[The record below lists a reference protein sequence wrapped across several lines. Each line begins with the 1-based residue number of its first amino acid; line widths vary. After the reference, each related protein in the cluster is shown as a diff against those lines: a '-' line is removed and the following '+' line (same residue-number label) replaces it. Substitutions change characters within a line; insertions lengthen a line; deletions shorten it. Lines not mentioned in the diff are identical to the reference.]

1 MTGDRPLRV
10 SIALATYNGE
20 QFLAQQLQSFLAQT
34 RLPDELVVGDDNSR
48 DGTARILAE
57 FAANA
62 PFPVRVQVNAPGL
75 GPGRNFAVTI
85 ARCTGDVVFLSDQD
99 DVWHPDKIAQMVDFM
114 AGRTGCLVALHDAA
128 LIDGEGRPLGRTM
141 GQQIAASGAAPEIGL
156 IAGCCMAFDGRLARL
171 YDPPPQTQIH
181 DSWLTS
187 IADAF
192 GARAWLDR
200 PLIDYRRHGS
210 NVSASYMYAARP
222 VSRWHRLA
230 DRLSRARARPAGEA
244 LAANVAQQQSAL
256 DAIARHRELLAG
268 MIPAERLRAGVAE
281 LERKQQRDRRR
292 LEVHRAP
299 RRKRPGLLL
308 KGLAAGDYAG
318 SAGLISLLRDLADA
332 WRR

>member
-1 MTGDRPLRV
+1 MTGAKPQRV

-48 DGTARILAE
+48 DGTGRILAE
-57 FAANA
+57 FAATA
-62 PFPVRVQVNAPGL
+62 PFPVRVAINNPGL

-85 ARCTGDVVFLSDQD
+85 ARCSGDVVFLSDQD
-99 DVWHPDKIAQMVDFM
+99 DIWHPDKIAEMLGFM
-114 AGRTGCLVALHDAA
+114 ASRPGCLVALHDAA
-128 LIDGEGRPLGRTM
+128 LVDGEGRPLGRTM
-141 GQQIAASGAAPEIGL
+141 GEQIAASGASPEIGL

-171 YDPPPQTQIH
+171 YDPPPATQIH

-192 GARAWLDR
+192 GARAWLAK

-222 VSRWHRLA
+222 ASRWDRLA

-256 DAIARHRELLAG
+256 DAVAAHRDLLAELV
-268 MIPAERLRAGVAE
+268 PAERLRAGLAE
-281 LERKQQRDRRR
+281 LERKQQRDLRR
-292 LEVHRAP
+292 LAVHRAP
-299 RRKRPGLLL
+299 RRERPGLLL
-308 KGLAAGDYAG
+308 KGLKAGDYAG
-318 SAGLISLLRDLADA
+318 SAGLVSLARDLADA